1 MEQKKTVF
9 ISYRREKS
17 KHLARAIYQ
26 DLRMHG
32 WDAFLDVTTIDAGDF
47 DRIIL
52 NQIAARAHFI
62 LLVSPGA
69 LERCTSPGDWLRREI
84 EEAVRL
90 DRNIVPVIEEGADFE
105 RELSHLPDE
114 LREVVRRK
122 NGLPLPHFYFE
133 AAMDA
138 LRTRFLKT
146 PEYVRIQE
154 TPPADRAEVRRRMAA
169 AEAPLAA
176 PARPRSVDLL
186 PAPFGWVEIPR
197 RGYSIAKYPVTNA
210 QFALFVEA
218 GGYRE
223 RQWWTKAGWKAREQ
237 GWHYDYGRKPS
248 GTPWTEPRFWREAK
262 WNGPEQPV
270 AGVSWYE
277 AVAFCLWL
285 SDVTGEKIML
295 PTEEQWQYAAQG
307 DDGRMYPWG
316 DAWDCQRCN
325 NSVPPCKSNG
335 TTPVTRYEGRGD
347 SYFGVVDMAGNVWEW
362 CLTDYDSR
370 SNDVNSDAAKRVLRG
385 GSWYGDQTDFFR
397 CGDRYGVDPRGWSIN
412 FGFRPAR
419 S

>member
-1 MEQKKTVF
+1 MEQKTVF

-69 LERCTSPGDWLRREI
+69 LERCASPGDWLRREI

-105 RELSHLPDE
+105 RELGHLPDA
-114 LREVVRRK
+114 LRAVVSRK
-122 NGLPLPHFYFE
+122 NGLPLPHFFFE
-133 AAMDA
+133 AAMEM

-146 PEYVRIQE
+146 PEYVRVQE
-154 TPPADRAEVRRRMAA
+154 TPPADRAEVQRRIAAA
-169 AEAPLAA
+169 AEAEAPVAA
-176 PARPRSVDLL
+176 AHPRSVELL
-186 PAPFGWVEIPR
+186 PAPFGWIEIPR
-197 RGYSIAKYPVTNA
+197 RGYSIARYPLTNA
-210 QFALFVEA
+210 QFARFIEA

-223 RQWWTKAGWKAREQ
+223 RRWWTEAGWSRREKAG
-237 GWHYDYGRKPS
+237 
-248 GTPWTEPRFWREAK
+248 WTEPRYWRDVK
-262 WNGPEQPV
+262 WNGAEQPV
-270 AGVSWYE
+270 VGVSWYE

-285 SDVTGEKIML
+285 SEATGERIML

-307 DDGRMYPWG
+307 DDGRAYPWG
-316 DAWDCQRCN
+316 DDWDCQRCN
-325 NSVPPCKSNG
+325 NSVSPCDSNG
-335 TTPVTRYEGRGD
+335 TTPVTHYEGKGD

-362 CLTDYDSR
+362 CLTDYDNET
-370 SNDVNSDAAKRVLRG
+370 NDVNSRAYRRVLRG
-385 GSWYGDQTDFFR
+385 GSWFGYGTGLFR
-397 CGDRYGVDPRGWSIN
+397 CGYRDRFNPLDWVNDG
-412 FGFRPAR
+412 GFRLAR